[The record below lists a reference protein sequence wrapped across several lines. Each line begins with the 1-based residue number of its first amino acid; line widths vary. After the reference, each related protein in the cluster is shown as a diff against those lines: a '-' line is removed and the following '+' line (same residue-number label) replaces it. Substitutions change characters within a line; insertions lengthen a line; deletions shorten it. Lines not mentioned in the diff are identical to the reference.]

1 MSDVAQWVSRYW
13 KILVVLGG
21 ILFWAGRLDMKVENL
36 DAKVD
41 RLEAKVD
48 RLEAQVDRLGTKV
61 DRLEAKVDRVI
72 GILLEVDDGKESGIA
87 QGSGSS
93 GRVHGAGT
101 NP

>member
-41 RLEAKVD
+41 RLDATVDRLDAKVD
-48 RLEAQVDRLGTKV
+48 RLD
-61 DRLEAKVDRVI
+61 AKVDRVI
-72 GILLEVDDGKESGIA
+72 GILLEVDDGKASEIA
-87 QGSGSS
+87 QGSGSF
-93 GRVHGAGT
+93 GGVRGAGT

>member
-48 RLEAQVDRLGTKV
+48 RLEA
-61 DRLEAKVDRVI
+61 KVDRVI

-93 GRVHGAGT
+93 GGVRGAGT